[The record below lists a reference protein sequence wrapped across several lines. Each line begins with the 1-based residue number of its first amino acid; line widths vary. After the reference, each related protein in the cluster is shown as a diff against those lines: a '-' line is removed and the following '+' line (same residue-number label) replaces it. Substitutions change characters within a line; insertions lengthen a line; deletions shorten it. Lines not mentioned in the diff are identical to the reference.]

1 MDNNDIPEGLR
12 TLLIDDE
19 PFMRDL
25 LQASLRHI
33 GVNDITL
40 AADGA
45 EALSL
50 VERGEQE
57 FDLVV
62 CDLYMPR
69 MDGIEFLRYLPQC
82 GFRGGIVLLSGKDQ
96 KVLRSAVQVARE
108 RHLNV
113 LGSLPKP
120 VSADDLRRVIE
131 RITAYDFDTDITA
144 TTILTEHQIQTGI
157 EAGHLRLYYQPQVD
171 LNSGQ
176 VMGVEALARWYD
188 PQQGTLGP
196 TAVVPVIEG
205 SRLIHAFTDAAL
217 FQAIR
222 QQREWQSRGLQL
234 RVAVNIS
241 VSALERLDLPER
253 IEALCQEL
261 GVDPSSL
268 AMEITETHFAADS
281 ATALDVLTRL
291 KLKGLGLSLDDFGT
305 GYSTLEQLQR
315 APFDEMKV
323 DHSFVH
329 GAKFDPAART
339 ILESSVELGRRLGL
353 ALVAEGAE
361 DAQDWRLTQELG
373 CQTAQG
379 FYISQALPPAELEKW
394 LGEWAER
401 YPD

>member
-1 MDNNDIPEGLR
+1 MTNDIPDGLR

-25 LQASLRHI
+25 LHASLTHLGI
-33 GVNDITL
+33 ETITC
-40 AADGA
+40 AEDGA

-50 VERGEQE
+50 VERGELE

-69 MDGIEFLRYLPQC
+69 MDGIEFMRYLPQC
-82 GFRGGIVLLSGKDQ
+82 GFRGGIILLSGKDQ

-131 RITAYDFDTDITA
+131 RITAYDFNTTATA

-157 EAGHLRLYYQPQVD
+157 EDGCLRLYYQPQVD
-171 LNSGQ
+171 LNTNE
-176 VMGVEALARWYD
+176 VTGVEALARWYD
-188 PQQGTLGP
+188 ANQGTLGP

-205 SRLIHAFTDAAL
+205 SRLIHSFTEAAL
-217 FQAIR
+217 LQAIR
-222 QQREWQSRGLQL
+222 QQRDWQQRGLRL

-253 IEALCQEL
+253 IEALCNEV
-261 GVDPSSL
+261 GVEPASL
-268 AMEITETHFAADS
+268 AMEITETHFAGDS

-339 ILESSVELGRRLGL
+339 ILESSVDLGRRLGL
-353 ALVAEGAE
+353 AMVAEGVE
-361 DAQDWRLTQELG
+361 DTEDWQLTQELG
-373 CQTAQG
+373 CQTGQG
-379 FYISQALPPAELEKW
+379 FYIAQALPPAEFEAW
-394 LGEWAER
+394 LSARGNTGGPE
-401 YPD
+401 